1 MPDDARGSV
10 QIWRVEDY
18 ELVDWPKSRYGIFFQ
33 GDSYVILYTYGK
45 LSDKYIIYYWLV
57 SWVQYYMNIILI
69 PYHTTPYHTIPYH
82 TIPYHTIPY
91 HTIPYHTIPYH
102 IPCYAM
108 PYHTMPNNY
117 MQFHTIAYNVKQ
129 CNTIEYAKE

>member
-1 MPDDARGSV
+1 MHVSQRSEVSHMPDDARGSV

-45 LSDKYIIYYWLV
+45 LSDNYIIYYWLV
-57 SWVQYYMNIILI
+57 SWVKYYMNIILI
-69 PYHTTPYHTIPYH
+69 PYHTIPYHTILYHTIPYH

-91 HTIPYHTIPYH
+91 HTIPYHTIPYT
-102 IPCYAM
+102 IPCYVM
-108 PYHTMPNNY
+108 PYHTIPY
-117 MQFHTIAYNVKQ
+117 H
-129 CNTIEYAKE
+129 AK